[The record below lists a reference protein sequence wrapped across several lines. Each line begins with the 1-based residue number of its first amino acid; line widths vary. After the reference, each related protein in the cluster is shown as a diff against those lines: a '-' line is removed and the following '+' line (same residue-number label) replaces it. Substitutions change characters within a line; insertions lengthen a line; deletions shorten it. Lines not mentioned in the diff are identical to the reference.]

1 MTANAPR
8 PAKGKRVETLRQA
21 RTFDSNKRHYVS
33 LGLCSPCAAQA
44 AWGHQLGFSECKPPC
59 QECQPHVDTLP
70 VPKPN
75 QWRSLSPRHGAK
87 FSARLRPEMGQE
99 RP

>member
-21 RTFDSNKRHYVS
+21 RTFDSNKGHYES
-33 LGLCSPCAAQA
+33 LGLCNPCAAQA

-59 QECQPHVDTLP
+59 QECQPLVDRFP
-70 VPKPN
+70 VAKPN
-75 QWRSLSPRHGAK
+75 QWRSNSPRRGAE
-87 FSARLRPEMGQE
+87 FSSSDHPGMGQ
-99 RP
+99 